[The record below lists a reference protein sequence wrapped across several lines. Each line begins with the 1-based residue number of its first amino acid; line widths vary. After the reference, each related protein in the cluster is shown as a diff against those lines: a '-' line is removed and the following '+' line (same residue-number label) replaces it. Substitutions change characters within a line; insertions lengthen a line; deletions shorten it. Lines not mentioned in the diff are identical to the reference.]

1 MSCESDFL
9 AALKGKKVPILV
21 LDQKWHRLFAIH
33 GKPEEIKEL
42 EALLNSLLARQGKLN
57 NELKEM
63 KKIKAKLMSNIVENM
78 DDNDH
83 EAAESR
89 EKQLSDDRRLIDE
102 INEKSEQYEEELMEL
117 PEKIRSVNE
126 QLMLKSMDYFYEKI
140 RINKEESK
148 EIEEWIQQVRIDLK
162 KNIIRKQNRDINN
175 KEMYAYLHDILGPE
189 VLNLFDYQYE
199 DGQRQE
205 DTQS

>member
-148 EIEEWIQQVRIDLK
+148 
-162 KNIIRKQNRDINN
+162 
-175 KEMYAYLHDILGPE
+175 
-189 VLNLFDYQYE
+189 
-199 DGQRQE
+199 
-205 DTQS
+205 